1 MSLILTGTLRQH
13 APSEFEGKKKTKIWL
28 EHTSERDNGPPDLK
42 LEELYLEGDHA
53 AAMPSPGSQISII
66 VRPYAVGKGV
76 KFSALALAGK
86 TAAVP
91 STPVRAA

>member
-1 MSLILTGTLRQH
+1 MITLTGTLRQH
-13 APSEFEGKKKTKIWL
+13 APSEFEGKKKTKLWL

-53 AAMPSPGSQISII
+53 AQMPPAGSTISVI

-86 TAAVP
+86 PAAVP
-91 STPVRAA
+91 APVRP